1 MREKWDKAPVEAEYK
16 KRTIK
21 RNKRMRTGK
30 KSKLLSAFLAFVIG
44 ITLITEKYDVHAEEN
59 DGNTVETVEATVI
72 ETTEG
77 TDETADSEL
86 LTEET
91 VDEKSTDKEFRA
103 VWIAYYDFDDSKGMD
118 KEAFTA
124 YVGEMFDN
132 VADIGMNAV
141 MVHVRAFSDAM
152 YKSKYYP
159 WSVYASGQQGVSP
172 GYDPL
177 KIMVKEAHARGLEI
191 HAWLNPYRVTS
202 SWNGGTDVTKLS
214 KKNPARKWLTNKKT
228 SDDRYVLSYGSALYY
243 NPSISAVRKLIV
255 NGVKEIVENY
265 DVDGI
270 HFDDYFYPDLG
281 NNYETNFDAPE
292 YEKYKKKA
300 AASGEKP
307 MSIADWRKNNVNLLV
322 KAVYK
327 AVKSIDPDVTFG
339 ISPGGYIDYFD
350 EDFRWYVDYRTWMSE
365 KGYIDYICPQLYWS
379 FNSRNIFPFYET
391 LIRWCAAATNENVRV
406 YAGLPAYKM
415 NENNNVSSLDRIT
428 DTEFYNQYL
437 IADMVHYIRKNDRA
451 SGFIV
456 FDYEDLVK
464 AKNAEMTEK
473 LKEEIGS

>member
-1 MREKWDKAPVEAEYK
+1 MRIKIKGK
-16 KRTIK
+16 TI
-21 RNKRMRTGK
+21 
-30 KSKLLSAFLAFVIG
+30 SLLLAIIICMTFFMENIFV
-44 ITLITEKYDVHAEEN
+44 YAEEDIN
-59 DGNTVETVEATVI
+59 AVM
-72 ETTEG
+72 TEED
-77 TDETADSEL
+77 DETAEDI
-86 LTEET
+86 
-91 VDEKSTDKEFRA
+91 KGTDKEFRA
-103 VWIAYYDFDDSKGMD
+103 VWIAYYDFVDSKEMD

-132 VADIGMNAV
+132 VAGIGMNAV

-152 YKSKYYP
+152 YKSSYYP
-159 WSVYASGQQGVSP
+159 WSYYASGQQGVSP

-177 KIMVKEAHARGLEI
+177 KIMVKEAHKRGLEI

-214 KKNPARKWLTNKKT
+214 KKNPARKWLTNSKT
-228 SDDRYVLSYGSALYY
+228 SDDRYVLSYGGAMYY
-243 NPSISAVRKLIV
+243 NPSVSAVRQLIV

-281 NNYETNFDAPE
+281 TGYETNFDAPE
-292 YEKYKKKA
+292 YEKYKKKTIA
-300 AASGEKP
+300 AGQKP
-307 MSIADWRKNNVNLLV
+307 MSIADWRKNNVNTLV
-322 KAVYK
+322 KSVYK
-327 AVKSIDPDVTFG
+327 AVKSIDPNVIFG

-350 EDFRWYVDYRTWMSE
+350 EEFRWYVDYRTWMSKE
-365 KGYIDYICPQLYWS
+365 GYIDYICPQLYWS

-391 LIRWCAAATNENVRV
+391 LIRWCAAGTNENVRV

-415 NENNNVSSLDRIT
+415 NENNNVSSLDKIT

-437 IADMVHYIRKNDRA
+437 IADMVRYIRKNDRA

-464 AKNAEMTEK
+464 DKNAGMVEK